1 MIYDKDIREPL
12 FDFLEETYGKVRVI
26 EEKTIGKSRA
36 DVFLVLTGEIWG
48 LEIKSDADTYTRLA
62 GQVKDY
68 DRFFDKNLVVVGT
81 SHAMHIEEHV
91 PSHWGIITVDQTDN
105 GPDFYLLRQPSGGTK
120 VTWERK
126 LGLLWRPELAA
137 LQETFRMPRYKEKSK
152 DFVVKAIAGQI
163 GELIPEEELR
173 IEFTK
178 QLFERDYTE
187 IAKKIQA
194 FREENNRVR
203 PERKPRKRRVR
214 KKRTK

>member
-1 MIYDKDIREPL
+1 M
-12 FDFLEETYGKVRVI
+12 
-26 EEKTIGKSRA
+26 
-36 DVFLVLTGEIWG
+36 
-48 LEIKSDADTYTRLA
+48 
-62 GQVKDY
+62 
-68 DRFFDKNLVVVGT
+68 
-81 SHAMHIEEHV
+81 
-91 PSHWGIITVDQTDN
+91 
-105 GPDFYLLRQPSGGTK
+105 
-120 VTWERK
+120 
-126 LGLLWRPELAA
+126 
-137 LQETFRMPRYKEKSK
+137 
-152 DFVVKAIAGQI
+152 KAIAGQI